1 MNVLKLCGRHV
12 STVPVLATVA
22 EAVQLMIENV
32 VGAVAVVDDEGIVAG
47 MFTERDVLEKFALSG
62 RDPRQTPVREL
73 MSPMVEMATEET
85 TPAEALRVMLERHYR
100 HMPVVDERG
109 RVLGILSIR
118 HILENRI
125 DDLLRQLEDKA
136 QTAAGER

>member
-1 MNVLKLCGRHV
+1 MSLLNLCGRRL
-12 STVPVLATVA
+12 STVPILANVA
-22 EAVQLMIENV
+22 EAVQLMIDNE

-85 TPAEALRVMLERHYR
+85 TPAEALEVMLERHYR
-100 HMPVVDERG
+100 HMPIVDDKG
-109 RVLGILSIR
+109 KVLGILSIR
-118 HILENRI
+118 HILEARI
-125 DDLLRQLEDKA
+125 DRLLQQLA
-136 QTAAGER
+136 TASTIR

>member
-1 MNVLKLCGRHV
+1 MSLLDLCGRSA

-22 EAVQLMIENV
+22 DAVQLMIANE
-32 VGAVAVVDDEGIVAG
+32 VGAVAVVDDQGIVAG

-62 RDPRQTPVREL
+62 RDAKQTPVREL

-85 TPAEALRVMLERHYR
+85 TPAEALQVMLERHYR
-100 HMPVVDERG
+100 HMPVVDEDG

-118 HILENRI
+118 HILQGRI
-125 DDLLRQLEDKA
+125 DDLLQQLQSAPDPA
-136 QTAAGER
+136 

>member
-1 MNVLKLCGRHV
+1 MA
-12 STVPVLATVA
+12 SVA
-22 EAVQLMIENV
+22 EAVQLMINNE
-32 VGAVAVVDDEGIVAG
+32 VGAVAVIDDQGIVAG

-62 RDPRQTPVREL
+62 RDPSQTPVREL

-85 TPAEALRVMLERHYR
+85 TPAEALKVMLERHYR

-109 RVLGILSIR
+109 KVLGILSIR

-125 DDLLRQLEDKA
+125 DDLLRQLEA
-136 QTAAGER
+136 TSTHSQTA

>member
-1 MNVLKLCGRHV
+1 MSLLDLCGRSA

-22 EAVQLMIENV
+22 DAVRLMIDHE

-47 MFTERDVLEKFALSG
+47 MFTERDVLERFALSG
-62 RDPRQTPVREL
+62 RAPNQTPVREL

-85 TPAEALRVMLERHYR
+85 TPAEALAVMLERHYR

-109 RVLGILSIR
+109 KVLGILSIR
-118 HILENRI
+118 HILEARI
-125 DDLLRQLEDKA
+125 DALLQQLE
-136 QTAAGER
+136 TAPPLR

>member
-1 MNVLKLCGRHV
+1 MSILNLCGRRL
-12 STVPVLATVA
+12 STVPVMATVA
-22 EAVQLMIENV
+22 DAVQLMSNNE
-32 VGAVAVVDDEGIVAG
+32 VGAGAVFDDEGIVAG

-62 RDPRQTPVREL
+62 RDPRETPVRDL

-109 RVLGILSIR
+109 KVLGILSIR
-118 HILENRI
+118 HILEAKI
-125 DDLLRQLEDKA
+125 DDLQQQLEA
-136 QTAAGER
+136 TSSRSQTA

>member
-1 MNVLKLCGRHV
+1 MSLLKIAGRRL
-12 STVPVLATVA
+12 STVPVMATVA
-22 EAVQLMIENV
+22 EAVQLMIDNE

-47 MFTERDVLEKFALSG
+47 MFTERDVLEKFALSR

-85 TPAEALRVMLERHYR
+85 TPAEALKVMLERHYR

-109 RVLGILSIR
+109 KVLGILSIR
-118 HILENRI
+118 HILEAKI
-125 DDLLRQLEDKA
+125 DDLLRQLETSA
-136 QTAAGER
+136 SRP